1 MTQQLLSP
9 VRGSG
14 IQAGPRWLRRLRW
27 LALPL
32 AALVLAGC
40 VSTGGGGYGGGQV
53 DRGGYSGYG
62 DQRVMGTVEDVDTRY
77 GRILLSSE
85 DRYGNRSSRI
95 AVRFDRNTRLFYQG
109 RQQAVTGLER
119 GDRISVDA
127 VRSGNELWAR
137 QIEVVHNVRDGYG
150 GGYGD
155 AYGNDL
161 RGAVSFVDPRAQV
174 IGISS
179 GGYGGQS
186 EQIRYDNRTL
196 VEYRGRRVRPDQLER
211 GDVIRVQARRW
222 GNGWMAERI
231 SVERSVREY

>member
-1 MTQQLLSP
+1 MTPNRFASTRISRFLAS
-9 VRGSG
+9 RIS
-14 IQAGPRWLRRLRW
+14 LRW
-27 LALPL
+27 IALAVS
-32 AALVLAGC
+32 ALLLAGC
-40 VSTGGGGYGGGQV
+40 AT
-53 DRGGYSGYG
+53 GYG
-62 DQRVMGTVEDVDTRY
+62 DRYGDGYQDNGSQRVSGTVEDIDPRY
-77 GRILLSSE
+77 GRIVLSTD
-85 DRYGNRSSRI
+85 DRYGNRGSRV
-95 AVRFDRNTRLFYQG
+95 ALRFDRNTRLFYQG
-109 RQQAVTGLER
+109 RQQAVAGLER
-119 GDRISVDA
+119 GDGISVEA
-127 VRSGNELWAR
+127 VRSNGELWAR